1 MAITNQRATPKK
13 SKRKY
18 KSLVLNFNDST
29 TIAGTFNG
37 TGYSAVALTLT
48 VSDRWRFRTYSSSGT
63 LTRVAQWNFA
73 LPGDY
78 VAGTDLKITFYWTT
92 LATTATANWI
102 VGLTKL
108 TSTNVTGDE
117 TETEYQT
124 FAEEFTISATYK
136 ALKSQT
142 LTYSGVSIEE
152 SDPLVLIIARNDGVD
167 NLNADAYL
175 NLVYIEYL
183 SESYEDYTNTQ
194 NILMT
199 PTETKNI
206 IKTVHLS
213 TKSLSSLTGTFNSI
227 SSLSTSSNPQDL
239 ERFQA
244 WDLDNANIMAIQGV
258 TLLPYDYVSGTPIE
272 VEIHYYG
279 ESGLAGNII
288 FGVGLCGDVSGN
300 DWGNEADTQYS
311 SATYAFGG
319 AIDTEYSFS
328 VSLTPVNTLNPYDP
342 ICIIIY
348 RNAANAGDTYI
359 ADVQITKVSLK
370 YTSNNI

>member
-1 MAITNQRATPKK
+1 MQNKINNNNTEI
-13 SKRKY
+13 
-18 KSLVLNFNDST
+18 ND
-29 TIAGTFNG
+29 IKN
-37 TGYSAVALTLT
+37 
-48 VSDRWRFRTYSSSGT
+48 
-63 LTRVAQWNFA
+63 
-73 LPGDY
+73 
-78 VAGTDLKITFYWTT
+78 
-92 LATTATANWI
+92 
-102 VGLTKL
+102 KL
-108 TSTNVTGDE
+108 TQYINESLINKTKCLLCNM
-117 TETEYQT
+117 T
-124 FAEEFTISATYK
+124 FTTKGNLSRHLNNSCIEKNKLINEQKYLENQLNILEEENIT
-136 ALKSQT
+136 LKK
-142 LTYSGVSIEE
+142 
-152 SDPLVLIIARNDGVD
+152 DK
-167 NLNADAYL
+167 
-175 NLVYIEYL
+175 
-183 SESYEDYTNTQ
+183 NTQ

-244 WDLDNANIMAIQGV
+244 WDLDNVNIMAIQGV